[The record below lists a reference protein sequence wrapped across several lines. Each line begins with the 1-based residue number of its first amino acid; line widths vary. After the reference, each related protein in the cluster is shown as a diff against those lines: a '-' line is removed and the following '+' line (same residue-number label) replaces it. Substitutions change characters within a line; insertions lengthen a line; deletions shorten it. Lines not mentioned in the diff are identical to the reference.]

1 MKKVFPVALLPL
13 LLTAC
18 VVQVNASSS
27 ESAQSENQQL
37 FVSGSGIK
45 KLSVES
51 QAGDLRIIGKA
62 DQTQIEVSA
71 KLYYQDKSQV
81 QLSLESKG
89 DHAVLMAKTDGK
101 CFGIC
106 TGESPLIDLEVTVPA
121 SLLLDLDDGSG
132 NISISG
138 MTADMV
144 IDDGSGD
151 IQLHGG
157 ASVKLED
164 GSGGI
169 QISNLSGS
177 LNLID
182 GSGSIEV
189 QQVAGDVTINDGSG
203 EINVRNVGGTV
214 RISDGSGSISVQ
226 QAGSF
231 ILEQDGSGEVEI
243 KDIKGEVKLN
253 KG

>member
-1 MKKVFPVALLPL
+1 MKKIVPVALVPL
-13 LLTAC
+13 LLSAC
-18 VVQVNASSS
+18 VVHVNASSP
-27 ESAQSENQQL
+27 EPTQQENQQL

-45 KLSVES
+45 TLSVES

-62 DQTQIEVSA
+62 DQSQIDVSA

-81 QLSLESKG
+81 QLRLESKG
-89 DHAVLMAKTDGK
+89 DRATLTALTDGK

-106 TGESPLIDLEVTVPA
+106 TGESPRIDLEVTVPA

-138 MTADMV
+138 MTAD
-144 IDDGSGD
+144 IDLEDGSGD

-177 LNLID
+177 LTIID

-203 EINVRNVGGTV
+203 EINLRNVGGTV

-231 ILEQDGSGEVEI
+231 ILEQDGSGEVDY
-243 KDIKGEVKLN
+243 KDIKGDVKLN
-253 KG
+253 KD